1 MALKRAGAVAVLLAT
16 SVLPACGGGSDSPDP
31 TQSRPMPPESR
42 AMKPAQA
49 RSRPSSP
56 KPKLKMSKAEIAK
69 LPKIRIGQRNG
80 PRPKKK
86 LVVRDLRKGSGAVVK
101 PDDKILV
108 RFFSVKYAEARKGA
122 RTGRFG
128 PTEFALD
135 GGVIKGW
142 EEGLPGMRVGGR
154 RELIVP
160 PKLGYRGWTLIYVV
174 DVLAVHR

>member
-1 MALKRAGAVAVLLAT
+1 MRLALKSISLVGALLAAI
-16 SVLPACGGGSDSPDP
+16 VLVACGADGDSPTP
-31 TQSRPMPPESR
+31 AASRV
-42 AMKPAQA
+42 AKPVEN
-49 RSRPSSP
+49 SP
-56 KPKLKMSKAEIAK
+56 KPSQRPKLAMSKAEIAK
-69 LPKIRIGQRNG
+69 LPKIEIGKPSG

-86 LVVRDLRKGSGAVVK
+86 LVVRDLRKGSGAVVR

-108 RFFSVKYAEARKGA
+108 RFFSVKYAEARKA
-122 RTGRFG
+122 SRSGRYG

-174 DVLAVHR
+174 DVLAVHDRKGRD